1 MNDQTRERFWL
12 PIAIPVGALAFIG
25 LVAFGMSRILLN
37 VPSEIATAV
46 ALMAAFNVLVVCSL
60 IALRKNL
67 RASEMGV
74 AGIIALVPL
83 MIGGAVAAGVVE
95 VKGGEEH
102 EAVEHGPTV
111 QVAADALK
119 FDKAQLEVPADEAFE
134 LAFNNKDAGV
144 PHNVAI
150 LQAQG
155 SGEALVRTP
164 LITGPKT
171 STTEVKPIPG
181 GTYYFQCDVHP
192 NMSGQVTA
200 A

>member
-25 LVAFGMSRILLN
+25 LVAFGLSRILLN

-74 AGIIALVPL
+74 AGMIALVPL
-83 MIGGAVAAGVVE
+83 LIGGAVAAGVVE

-102 EAVEHGPTV
+102 EAGEQGPTV

-119 FDKAQLEVPADEAFE
+119 FDKAQLEVPANEAFE

-155 SGEALVRTP
+155 SGEAFVRTP

-171 STTEVKPIPG
+171 STTEVEPIPG